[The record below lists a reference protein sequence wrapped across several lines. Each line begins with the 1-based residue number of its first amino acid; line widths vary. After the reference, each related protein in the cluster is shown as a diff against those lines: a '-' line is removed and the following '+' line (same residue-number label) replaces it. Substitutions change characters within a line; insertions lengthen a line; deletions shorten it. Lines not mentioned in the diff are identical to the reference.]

1 MPTKK
6 NVLLIAVIGSVI
18 AVTRGM
24 SLLCDVNNWDCRDK
38 NDSISL
44 FFVIFIP
51 VLVFSLVT
59 YLMND
64 KVFRAWRNFALVW
77 VPLTVFLVVM
87 TPDTSGSIVAFGK
100 ETVAMILSIVFSA
113 LSIAIICVTWTI
125 EHFKKKR
132 K

>member
-1 MPTKK
+1 MMTKK
-6 NVLLIAVIGSVI
+6 NELVGVVLVTCCLFVLGYFYKSLGFPREFYKSV
-18 AVTRGM
+18 AEP
-24 SLLCDVNNWDCRDK
+24 
-38 NDSISL
+38 
-44 FFVIFIP
+44 FFYIFIALLP
-51 VLVFSLVT
+51 FSLIT
-59 YLMND
+59 YPMHER
-64 KVFRAWRNFALVW
+64 VFRVWRNFALVL
-77 VPLTVFLVVM
+77 VPLIIFLVVI